1 MIMAWEGLKQ
11 KALCSCQ
18 AGQFRHLLLY
28 GIPLSAG
35 TKGNSWLSQDV
46 A

>member
-18 AGQFRHLLLY
+18 AGQFRHLLY
-28 GIPLSAG
+28 GTPLSAG